1 MPPQSQAPSAIEA
14 KIRHLE
20 ERLRQAM
27 LKSDVA
33 ELDALIDERLLF
45 IGPDS
50 AVYSKK
56 DDLAL
61 HRSGAERIARLE
73 VEELRI
79 EIYPSAAIVVLL
91 ANMAGVVNDQAF
103 EAVAAMIFIAYKA
116 LLASR
121 ARKHVGSLGARP
133 IGYAPNPARQP
144 TA

>member
-91 ANMAGVVNDQAF
+91 ANMAGVINGQAF
-103 EAVAAMIFIAYKA
+103 EGRFRYMRTWAPATLDWRIVA
-116 LLASR
+116 
-121 ARKHVGSLGARP
+121 GSVCSL
-133 IGYAPNPARQP
+133 PA
-144 TA
+144 

>member
-91 ANMAGVVNDQAF
+91 ANMAGVVNGQAF
-103 EAVAAMIFIAYKA
+103 EGRFRYMRTWAPTTLYWRIVA
-116 LLASR
+116 
-121 ARKHVGSLGARP
+121 GSVCSL
-133 IGYAPNPARQP
+133 PA
-144 TA
+144 

>member
-1 MPPQSQAPSAIEA
+1 
-14 KIRHLE
+14 
-20 ERLRQAM
+20 M

-91 ANMAGVVNDQAF
+91 ANMAGVVNGRAF
-103 EAVAAMIFIAYKA
+103 EGRFRYM
-116 LLASR
+116 R
-121 ARKHVGSLGARP
+121 TW
-133 IGYAPNPARQP
+133 APATLDWRNRLCA
-144 TA
+144 